1 MTILAY
7 HKGELMTS
15 DELASS
21 IRTNPTVVRRLVA
34 KLVEAEMLESFKGK
48 SGGVKFTK
56 SAKEI
61 SLKDI
66 YMAVSGKPL
75 INVSEKEAYKA
86 CAVSCSMKRLMEDVV
101 TGLECQSMKYLSGIT
116 LSDLASKVSK

>member
-21 IRTNPTVVRRLVA
+21 VRTNPTVVRRLVS
-34 KLVEAEMLESFKGK
+34 KLVEAGMLDSFKGK

-56 SAKEI
+56 AAKEI

-66 YMAVSGKPL
+66 YMVVSGKPL
-75 INVSEKEAYKA
+75 INTSEKEPYKA
-86 CAVSCSMKRLMEDVV
+86 CAVSCSMGKLMDDVAK
-101 TGLECQSMKYLSGIT
+101 GLECQSMKYLSSIS
-116 LSDLASKVSK
+116 LSDLASKVTK